1 MLAINRLKPN
11 LSCGP
16 DGLPPLL
23 FKCLKD
29 SLAYPLALIFIQ
41 LFSVG
46 IIPDEWKMLLLL
58 QFSKKDL
65 QEVFLILKLM
75 ERIISAAIYRH
86 LQRNT
91 LLSCTQHGFIR
102 GKSTCTN
109 LLEAL
114 NDWTLAVQNR
124 HGVCVAYFDFR
135 KAFDT
140 VSHEKLFRCLYS
152 YGIRGDLLR
161 WIRNF
166 FTSRMQQTKV
176 GMALSELIN
185 LLSAVIQGSSIGPV
199 MFLMYI
205 DGLRASWNY
214 RKAVCR

>member
-1 MLAINRLKPN
+1 MWQAHPDHGSVTNLAICVL
-11 LSCGP
+11 LSA
-16 DGLPPLL
+16 GL
-23 FKCLKD
+23 
-29 SLAYPLALIFIQ
+29 
-41 LFSVG
+41 
-46 IIPDEWKMLLLL
+46 
-58 QFSKKDL
+58 
-65 QEVFLILKLM
+65 LILKYCNIYCQWHHSTFWLM

-124 HGVCVAYFDFR
+124 HRVCVAYIDFS

-152 YGIRGDLLR
+152 YGIRGDVLR
-161 WIRNF
+161 WITGLGTFLQVERNRPRLGWH
-166 FTSRMQQTKV
+166 SR
-176 GMALSELIN
+176 N
-185 LLSAVIQGSSIGPV
+185 
-199 MFLMYI
+199 
-205 DGLRASWNY
+205 
-214 RKAVCR
+214 